1 VAAYG
6 RDADDLEIG
15 VRSPARRSRS
25 GGRRHCPPTAAAIC
39 GTRPP
44 ASAVRPAHGEAV
56 LRTNCRAVAKLVA
69 EWRELLQRWARE
81 GAALLDAGPRRLI
94 TGAADGFDESG
105 VSSSNSSGALTSLG
119 LIRRAES
126 RQI

>member
-1 VAAYG
+1 
-6 RDADDLEIG
+6 
-15 VRSPARRSRS
+15 
-25 GGRRHCPPTAAAIC
+25 
-39 GTRPP
+39 
-44 ASAVRPAHGEAV
+44 V

-69 EWRELLQRWARE
+69 EWRELLQRSARE